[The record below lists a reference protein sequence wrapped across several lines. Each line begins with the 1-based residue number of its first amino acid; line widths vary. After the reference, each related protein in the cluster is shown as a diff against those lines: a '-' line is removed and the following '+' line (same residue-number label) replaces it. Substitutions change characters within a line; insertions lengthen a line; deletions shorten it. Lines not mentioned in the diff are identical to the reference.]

1 MKLLF
6 PLPLRVLA
14 AIALVC
20 TLLPASAQATKS
32 VIAAQGRLSNAAG
45 LPVADGTY
53 PLTLALYSDAV
64 GGIPVF
70 QEVFVAVPVASG
82 MFGVQL
88 GASAFTPLDDALF
101 VGNTANYVGVTV
113 AGDPELARV
122 ALRAVPYA
130 VSAISANSALTAA
143 GLSCTGCVKSGEIA
157 AGAVTSDKI
166 AGGAVGV
173 AQLTATFVKDM
184 GLALTKN
191 FADVAF
197 SGKYADLAN
206 SPDLTQYTTTK
217 GLAPVALSGKYAD
230 LSGGPDLTPYAKTVD
245 LAPYAPLAKANTF
258 PKTQTFGAGVITAAA
273 ADPAACDGTTIGLLY
288 FNTVKFTLRVCDG
301 KIYRD
306 ISVIGEPG
314 SETNPGTSCKDIKTK
329 KPALA
334 DGVYWIAPGVV
345 PKFQAYCDMTTD
357 GGGWTLCLSNIERG
371 KGTALSDTNEW
382 WTTVWDKGVR
392 NFTRGNKGSGN
403 AWGNFCKQMQPEATQ
418 IYSTI
423 YAENNGQNTGDI
435 CTLDANWFNAGSGYK
450 KLACANNTVMAAI
463 PKNNYNNQGCVG
475 CIFWSDESAPNAQ
488 GANWGH
494 NYYGTH
500 VMVQLKGQSAYGA
513 GGIHWGNVN
522 PGMADA
528 NGGDVHC
535 GSKGGWCY
543 EAYWGGNTWLKSM
556 QFYVR

>member
-1 MKLLF
+1 M
-6 PLPLRVLA
+6 
-14 AIALVC
+14 
-20 TLLPASAQATKS
+20 
-32 VIAAQGRLSNAAG
+32 
-45 LPVADGTY
+45 
-53 PLTLALYSDAV
+53 
-64 GGIPVF
+64 
-70 QEVFVAVPVASG
+70 PVASG

-258 PKTQTFGAGVITAAA
+258 PKTQTLAPVSSPRRRQIPRRAMARPLG
-273 ADPAACDGTTIGLLY
+273 C
-288 FNTVKFTLRVCDG
+288 C
-301 KIYRD
+301 
-306 ISVIGEPG
+306 IS
-314 SETNPGTSCKDIKTK
+314 TR
-329 KPALA
+329 
-334 DGVYWIAPGVV
+334 
-345 PKFQAYCDMTTD
+345 
-357 GGGWTLCLSNIERG
+357 SNSR
-371 KGTALSDTNEW
+371 
-382 WTTVWDKGVR
+382 
-392 NFTRGNKGSGN
+392 
-403 AWGNFCKQMQPEATQ
+403 
-418 IYSTI
+418 
-423 YAENNGQNTGDI
+423 
-435 CTLDANWFNAGSGYK
+435 
-450 KLACANNTVMAAI
+450 
-463 PKNNYNNQGCVG
+463 
-475 CIFWSDESAPNAQ
+475 
-488 GANWGH
+488 
-494 NYYGTH
+494 
-500 VMVQLKGQSAYGA
+500 
-513 GGIHWGNVN
+513 
-522 PGMADA
+522 
-528 NGGDVHC
+528 
-535 GSKGGWCY
+535 
-543 EAYWGGNTWLKSM
+543 
-556 QFYVR
+556 